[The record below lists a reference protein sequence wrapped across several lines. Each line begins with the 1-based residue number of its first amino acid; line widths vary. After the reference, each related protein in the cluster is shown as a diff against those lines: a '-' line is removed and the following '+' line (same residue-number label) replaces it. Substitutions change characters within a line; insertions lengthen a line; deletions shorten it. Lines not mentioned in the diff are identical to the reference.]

1 MHAANATHGPLAVAL
16 LPLALVAIGELQLK
30 IDPHCVAG
38 TPRGCFADMILAN
51 ATIYTADAAL
61 PFAAAMAVR
70 TGRVLRVGDY
80 ESVKELKG
88 PRTYELNL
96 SGNVVLPGFIDSH
109 VHFVDGGLQVLPLRL
124 GICHF
129 RIACWYYSLNMLQLT
144 RVPLRGVRSKDEFI
158 SKVKEATRGA
168 VICSFCCLQ
177 GSKLCF
183 SAVRAFYTL
192 HNTNI
197 SETCTFSEQIS
208 IQDSGYSEEVGI
220 MMLGVVISLLLLGWM
235 IYHQIIQCVFKLVW
249 LSRMDGHMGIANS
262 LAMKIA
268 GIDSSTNDPIGG
280 TIIRTA
286 EGGPTGL
293 LVDTAMKLMLDVT
306 EKVSTHERREALL
319 RASRHALMRGVTTV
333 VDVGSYFSGVTAE
346 KAWQDFS
353 DVYEWAHSMQNMM
366 IRVCLFFPMP
376 TWSRVSDLIRENGR
390 SLSQWIHL
398 GGVKAFL
405 DGSLGSSSA
414 LFHEPYEGD
423 PGNYGL
429 QATDI
434 DSLLNRTL
442 ESDKSGLQV
451 AIHAI
456 GDKANDM
463 LLDMFDK
470 VVDLN
475 GVKDRRFRVCTY
487 TVTVLQVSD
496 INPLQAIKTA
506 MSRKPPG
513 WEVPWIPAERLT
525 LDGSLKAHTISAAYA
540 CFLDH
545 AVGSLSPGKHADFVV
560 LPSTSWDDFSG
571 DLPAHVLATY
581 VSGKLAYP

>member
-1 MHAANATHGPLAVAL
+1 MALPAQSAAL
-16 LPLALVAIGELQLK
+16 LAAAAAIAAAAFLLH
-30 IDPHCVAG
+30 PYSHLSW
-38 TPRGCFADMILAN
+38 TTRGRFADMILAN
-51 ATIYTADAAL
+51 ATIYTADPAL

-70 TGRVLRVGDY
+70 AGRVLRVGDY

-109 VHFVDGGLQVLPLRL
+109 VHFIDGGLQL
-124 GICHF
+124 
-129 RIACWYYSLNMLQLT
+129 A
-144 RVPLRGVRSKDEFI
+144 RVPLRDVRSKDEFI
-158 SKVKEATRGA
+158 TRVKEATRDKHPGQWILGGGWNNDA
-168 VICSFCCLQ
+168 WGGDFPAAAAWLDD
-177 GSKLCF
+177 
-183 SAVRAFYTL
+183 
-192 HNTNI
+192 I
-197 SETCTFSEQIS
+197 SP
-208 IQDSGYSEEVGI
+208 DNP
-220 MMLGVVISLLLLGWM
+220 
-235 IYHQIIQCVFKLVW
+235 VW

-268 GIDSSTNDPIGG
+268 GIDRSTHDPIGG
-280 TIIRTA
+280 TIIRTS
-286 EGGPTGL
+286 EGEPTGL
-293 LVDTAMKLMLDVT
+293 LVDTAMKLMFDVI
-306 EKVSTHERREALL
+306 EKVSTHVRREALL

-376 TWSRVSDLIRENGR
+376 TWSRVSDRIRENGR

-423 PGNYGL
+423 PANYGL
-429 QATDI
+429 QVTDI

-463 LLDMFDK
+463 LLDMFDN

-475 GVKDRRFRVCTY
+475 GVKDRRFRIEHAQHLAPGAANRFGKHGIIASVQPDHLLDDADFAAKKIGFERAERSSY
-487 TVTVLQVSD
+487 TFRSLLTGGAHLAFGSDWPVSD

-506 MSRKPPG
+506 MSREPPG

-525 LDGSLKAHTISAAYA
+525 LDESLKAHTISAAYA